1 MSSVT
6 HENVMPEKREAVA
19 SGVVWVQGVWVQ
31 GVWVQGVLVE
41 KAVWYNSVTGF
52 CVIQR

>member
-31 GVWVQGVLVE
+31 GVLVE

>member
-19 SGVVWVQGVWVQ
+19 SGVVWVL